1 MRTMK
6 KIQKG
11 KVVESDG
18 VDSSQQGGL
27 FYIMYHKKLES
38 PTYKWYLKL

>member
-18 VDSSQQGGL
+18 ADSSQQGGL
-27 FYIMYHKKLES
+27 FYIMYHKRLES
-38 PTYKWYLKL
+38 PACQWHLKL